1 MHIIMKKVPQIIR
14 KKGQTMI
21 KDSSI
26 CFRASKEMRASLLQI
41 SKEDR
46 RSLSST
52 IANILSD
59 YLKKRKGA
67 SATDKS
73 EKRQYPREA
82 LSVPAVINQ
91 PETSQM
97 GIAAITEIS
106 LGGLKILLPRELEER
121 LAIEAQGSRFEVVFN
136 LPSNNKPIRLSCESR
151 NVADIEDDFQVG
163 ATFVDADFENYKSLQ
178 AYLI

>member
-1 MHIIMKKVPQIIR
+1 MK
-14 KKGQTMI
+14 

-26 CFRASKEMRASLLQI
+26 CFRASTELHESLIAI

-52 IANILSD
+52 IGIILSD
-59 YLKKRKGA
+59 YISKRKVSPGA
-67 SATDKS
+67 SVTN
-73 EKRQYPREA
+73 EKRQFPRES

-91 PETSQM
+91 PETDKV

-106 LGGLKILLPRELEER
+106 LGGLKILVPKDLEDR
-121 LAIEAQGSRFEVVFN
+121 LVINGQGSKFEVVFN
-136 LPSNNKPIRLSCESR
+136 LPSNNKPIRLACESKCII
-151 NVADIEDDFQVG
+151 NDSDSVQIG
-163 ATFVDADFENYKSLQ
+163 ASFVDADFQNYKALQ

>member
-1 MHIIMKKVPQIIR
+1 MKGNNMK
-14 KKGQTMI
+14 

-26 CFRASKEMRASLLQI
+26 CFRASKDLRDALEAI
-41 SKEDR
+41 SAEDR

-52 IANILSD
+52 ISNILSD
-59 YLKKRKGA
+59 YLKKRKLVT
-67 SATDKS
+67 SMEQS
-73 EKRQYPREA
+73 EKRQYPRET

>member
-1 MHIIMKKVPQIIR
+1 MK
-14 KKGQTMI
+14 

-26 CFRASKEMRASLLQI
+26 CFRASTELHESLIAI

-52 IANILSD
+52 IGIILSD
-59 YLKKRKGA
+59 YISKRKVSPTA
-67 SATDKS
+67 SVTN
-73 EKRQYPREA
+73 EKRQFPRES

-91 PETSQM
+91 PNTDKV

-106 LGGLKILLPRELEER
+106 LGGLKILVPKDLEDR
-121 LAIEAQGSRFEVVFN
+121 LVINDQGSKFEVVFN
-136 LPSNNKPIRLSCESR
+136 LPSNNKPIRLACESKCIISDQDS
-151 NVADIEDDFQVG
+151 VQIG
-163 ATFVDADFENYKSLQ
+163 ASFVDADFQNYKALQ

>member
-1 MHIIMKKVPQIIR
+1 MK
-14 KKGQTMI
+14 

-26 CFRASKEMRASLLQI
+26 CFRASKNLREALEEI
-41 SKEDR
+41 SREDR

-59 YLKKRKGA
+59 YLKKRKLAA
-67 SATDKS
+67 SPDTP
-73 EKRQYPREA
+73 EKRQYPRET
-82 LSVPAVINQ
+82 LSGPAVINQ
-91 PETSQM
+91 PDTSQL

-106 LGGLKILLPRELEER
+106 LGGLKILLPRELEQR
-121 LAIEAQGSRFEVVFN
+121 LAIEPHGSRFEVVFN

>member
-1 MHIIMKKVPQIIR
+1 MKKE
-14 KKGQTMI
+14 
-21 KDSSI
+21 SSI
-26 CFRASKEMRASLLQI
+26 CFRASKELHDSLLQV

-59 YLKKRKGA
+59 YLKKRKV
-67 SATDKS
+67 SAGQDKQ
-73 EKRQYPREA
+73 EKRQYPREV

-91 PETSQM
+91 PHTSQM

-106 LGGLKILLPRELEER
+106 LGGLKIILPKELEER
-121 LAIEAQGSRFEVVFN
+121 LAIEAQGSKFEVVFN
-136 LPSNNKPIRLSCESR
+136 LPTNNKPIRLSCESR
-151 NVADIEDDFQVG
+151 NAVDSNDSFQIG
-163 ATFVDADFENYKSLQ
+163 ATFVDADFQNYKSLQ

>member
-1 MHIIMKKVPQIIR
+1 MKKE
-14 KKGQTMI
+14 
-21 KDSSI
+21 SSI
-26 CFRASKEMRASLLQI
+26 CFRASKELHDSLLQV

-59 YLKKRKGA
+59 YLNKRKV
-67 SATDKS
+67 SVRENKQ
-73 EKRQYPREA
+73 EKRQYPREV
-82 LSVPAVINQ
+82 LSVPVVINQ
-91 PETSQM
+91 PDTEQV

-106 LGGLKILLPRELEER
+106 LGGLKILLPKELEER
-121 LAIEAQGSRFEVVFN
+121 LLIESQGSKFEVVFN

-151 NVADIEDDFQVG
+151 NAIDSDDSFHIG
-163 ATFVDADFENYKSLQ
+163 ASFVDADFQNYKSLQ

>member
-1 MHIIMKKVPQIIR
+1 MK
-14 KKGQTMI
+14 

-26 CFRASKEMRASLLQI
+26 CFRASKNLREALEEI
-41 SKEDR
+41 SREDR

-59 YLKKRKGA
+59 YLKKRKLAA
-67 SATDKS
+67 SADTP
-73 EKRQYPREA
+73 EKRQYPRET
-82 LSVPAVINQ
+82 LSVPAVINH
-91 PETSQM
+91 PDTSQL

-106 LGGLKILLPRELEER
+106 LGGLKILLPRELEQR
-121 LAIEAQGSRFEVVFN
+121 LAIEPHGSRFEVVFN

-151 NVADIEDDFQVG
+151 NAIDLDNNFQVG